1 MRLFAT
7 TVVALVLPASATAAL
22 EVKLS
27 ATPKAPTSDTVVT
40 IQLRPYWTYKRADG
54 SCCVLKPAAV
64 KYPFKIEIVSPIGVV
79 SSMSMRRTKNRFVW
93 VRRLVFAAKGRWIV
107 RAPQWGP
114 KYSRNYGARP
124 RITVTVT
131 R

>member
-1 MRLFAT
+1 MKLLAA
-7 TVVALVLPASATAAL
+7 ALLALALPASAAAAL

-27 ATPKAPTSDTVVT
+27 VVPKAPTSDTVTT

-54 SCCVLKPAAV
+54 SCCMLKPAAV
-64 KYPFKIEIVSPIGVV
+64 KYPFRIEIVSPKGVV
-79 SSMSMRRTKNRFVW
+79 SSMNMRRAKDRFLW
-93 VRRLVFAAKGRWIV
+93 IRRVVFDAPGRWTV

-114 KYSRNYGARP
+114 RYSRHFGARP
-124 RITVTVT
+124 RITFTV

>member
-1 MRLFAT
+1 MKLLAA
-7 TVVALVLPASATAAL
+7 ALLALALPASAAAAL

-27 ATPKAPTSDTVVT
+27 VVPKAPTSDTVTT

-64 KYPFKIEIVSPIGVV
+64 KYPFRIEIVSPKGVV
-79 SSMSMRRTKNRFVW
+79 SSMTMRRAKDRFLW
-93 VRRLVFAAKGRWIV
+93 IRRVVFDAAGRWTV

-114 KYSRNYGARP
+114 RYSRHFGARP
-124 RITVTVT
+124 RITFTV

>member
-1 MRLFAT
+1 MKLMAA
-7 TVVALVLPASATAAL
+7 ALAALCLPASTAAAL
-22 EVKLS
+22 EVKL
-27 ATPKAPTSDTVVT
+27 ATAPKTPARDSVTT

-64 KYPFKIEIVSPIGVV
+64 KYPFRIEIVSPKGVV
-79 SSMSMRRTKNRFVW
+79 SRMSVRRTKDRFVW
-93 VRRLVFAAKGRWIV
+93 IRRIVFAAPGRWTV

-114 KYSRNYGARP
+114 RYSRHYGARP
-124 RITVTVT
+124 RITVTV